1 MKEKNKK
8 LIVIVSSL
16 ILVISV
22 SFAYFLASTLFSG
35 DGSSISGTAATIG
48 SSEIVVQGSLEFND
62 LDILPGHKNVSS
74 IKVTATGDNELIPY
88 NVIWDGTNSL
98 NTPLNY
104 TVYKTNS
111 EIEVT
116 ASCNKVT
123 GNLGSSKIYYEE
135 CSITN
140 ENQLGNIV
148 ASGTIGSGTSK
159 VTLIPDEFITS
170 SKEGTSIY
178 YYVILEYPNLEE
190 SQNIDMG
197 GSFNGEITIEEN
209 EVTSDITIAGIY
221 IENNGEYVESTSIP
235 SEGYTLNLDKSTCNN
250 NASIGYDE
258 ENNRIYVSN
267 LNTSGTECNL
277 YYDEYNPNAAKEYIL
292 SHYDTVLTRNDFS
305 TTVTNTT
312 TGTIYKSLDESQYDN
327 DGEVYYFAGNPT
339 DNWVQ
344 FGGYWWR
351 IIRING
357 NGSIRMI
364 YQGTSANITGEGTQ
378 IGTSAFNENSN
389 DNAYVGYMYGTP
401 GSSTYEETHANT
413 NDSTIKQRL
422 DEWYANESGLIEYSE
437 YLDGNTGFCGDR
449 EPSTI
454 QTSMN
459 GSGGTRTMTTYY
471 GAYIRFMNSNKQPTF
486 GCQNSSDLYTTS
498 GSGERNGALQYPIG
512 LISADEVAY
521 AGSVWNTN
529 NQGYYLYTN
538 QEYWTMSPF
547 WFDYANGW
555 AYMFLVYS
563 DGSLNS
569 DWDDHVSNMW
579 GIRPVINL
587 KADVTIT
594 GSGTTNDPYQVE

>member
-1 MKEKNKK
+1 MKK
-8 LIVIVSSL
+8 
-16 ILVISV
+16 ISV
-22 SFAYFLASTLFSG
+22 ILIG
-35 DGSSISGTAATIG
+35 IVVVTIG
-48 SSEIVVQGSLEFND
+48 
-62 LDILPGHKNVSS
+62 ILS
-74 IKVTATGDNELIPY
+74 IPKESKKVL
-88 NVIWDGTNSL
+88 
-98 NTPLNY
+98 
-104 TVYKTNS
+104 
-111 EIEVT
+111 
-116 ASCNKVT
+116 
-123 GNLGSSKIYYEE
+123 
-135 CSITN
+135 
-140 ENQLGNIV
+140 
-148 ASGTIGSGTSK
+148 
-159 VTLIPDEFITS
+159 
-170 SKEGTSIY
+170 
-178 YYVILEYPNLEE
+178 
-190 SQNIDMG
+190 
-197 GSFNGEITIEEN
+197 IEEN
-209 EVTSDITIAGIY
+209 LNNKNTSLAFY
-221 IENNGEYVESTSIP
+221 IEQEDGNYEESSSLP
-235 SEGYTLNLDKSTCNN
+235 STGYTLDTERSICTNNTTPVWEDNKLYLENLQ
-250 NASIGYDE
+250 
-258 ENNRIYVSN
+258 NRGTSCYLYFKIYEP
-267 LNTSGTECNL
+267 T
-277 YYDEYNPNAAKEYIL
+277 AKDTIL
-292 SHYDTVLTRNDFS
+292 SHYDSVLTRSDFS
-305 TTVTNTT
+305 TTVTATT
-312 TGTIYKSLDESQYDN
+312 TGTIYKSLDETQYDN

-364 YQGTSANITGEGTQ
+364 YQGTSANTTGEGTQ
-378 IGTSAFNENSN
+378 IGTSVFNTSDN
-389 DNAYVGYMYGTP
+389 DNAYVGYMYGTV
-401 GSSTYEETHANT
+401 GSGSYEETHANT
-413 NDSTIKQRL
+413 NDSTIKQTL
-422 DEWYANESGLIEYSE
+422 DQWYQNNLTGVSNKI
-437 YLDGNTGFCGDR
+437 DGNAGFCGDR

-547 WFDYANGW
+547 WFDDANGW

-594 GSGTTNDPYQVE
+594 GSGTTTDPYRVEGA